1 MLHLSQDQA
10 PVRTFARR
18 PDVWGVFV
26 WSADPSH
33 YVRANVYSSGRPGVC
48 TFATE
53 RGAQAKAIR
62 LSTDQAHYAATAGRG
77 FVARRM
83 TS

>member
-1 MLHLSQDQA
+1 MLHLHQDQP
-10 PVRTFARR
+10 PVRTVARR

-26 WSADPSH
+26 WNADPSK

-53 RGAQAKAIR
+53 RGAEAKAAR
-62 LSTDQAHYAATAGRG
+62 LNADTSHYAATAGRG

-83 TS
+83 S